1 MAERDLHPKSRLLT
15 SACHQALFCILRVG
29 LASDY
34 ETEFGLKKYDILF
47 GSMATPCDKK
57 CPQNNPF
64 QLFWDGLGT
73 ID

>member
-34 ETEFGLKKYDILF
+34 ETDFGLKKIRYSF

-57 CPQNNPF
+57 CPQNHPF
-64 QLFWDGLGT
+64 QVFWDGLGT